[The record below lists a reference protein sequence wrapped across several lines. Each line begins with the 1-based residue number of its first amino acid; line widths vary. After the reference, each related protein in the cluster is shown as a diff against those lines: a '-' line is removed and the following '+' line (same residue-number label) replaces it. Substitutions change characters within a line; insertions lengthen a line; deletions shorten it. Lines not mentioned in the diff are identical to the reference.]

1 VALSGVFKVFSG
13 KPVNPVGTDGKMAL
27 SDHLRELRAR
37 ILRCGIVLLV
47 FVVGGLVFFD
57 PLFALVYDPYL
68 AAQAQLPEGTTMPT
82 TSGAAA
88 GFLLRLK
95 IAGYAAVV
103 LASPYW
109 LYQIWAF
116 LLPGLHHNER
126 RWTRIFVAV
135 AGPLFLVG
143 VSAGYWVLP
152 KGLEFLIGLNPEGVT
167 NLVEFNEYLTFF
179 AQILI
184 AFGIGFEIPLFVVM
198 LNLAGVVKGKTLG
211 QYRHWMIL
219 GSFIFAAIITPG
231 DPFTMIFMAIPMILL
246 FGVAELI
253 ARWNDKRRAKN
264 DPWAGLS
271 PDEASTL

>member
-1 VALSGVFKVFSG
+1 MALPGVLKVFSG
-13 KPVNPVGTDGKMAL
+13 KPVNPVGPDGKMAL

-37 ILRCGIVLLV
+37 VLRCAVVLIV
-47 FVVGGLVFFD
+47 FVIVGLVFFD
-57 PLFALVYDPYL
+57 PIFDIFYNPYL
-68 AAQAQLPEGTTMPT
+68 DAQAQLPEGTTMPT

-95 IAGYAAVV
+95 VAGYAALV

-116 LLPGLHHNER
+116 LLPGLHDDER
-126 RWTRIFVAV
+126 KWTRIFVAV
-135 AGPLFLVG
+135 ASPLFLTG
-143 VSAGYWVLP
+143 VLAGYWVLP

-179 AQILI
+179 AQVLL

-211 QYRHWMIL
+211 QYRHWTIL

-231 DPFTMIFMAIPMILL
+231 DPFTMILMAIPMVLL
-246 FGVAELI
+246 FGLAEII
-253 ARWNDKRRAKN
+253 ARWNDKRRAKQ